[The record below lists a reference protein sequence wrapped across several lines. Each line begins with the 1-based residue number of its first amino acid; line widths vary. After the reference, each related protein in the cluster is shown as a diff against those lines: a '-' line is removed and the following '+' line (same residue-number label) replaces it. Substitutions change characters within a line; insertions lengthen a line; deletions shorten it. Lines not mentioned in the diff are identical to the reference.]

1 MIFFS
6 IFIEIQS
13 HSMKKGINLIIGLL
27 AATFVILILS
37 YNTELFNESSKS
49 EHAHITLEKSG
60 NSNSPDKQS
69 FYYSVESIEE
79 FFKLS
84 QIHPYLISAHRG
96 SRYYS
101 GWPENCLE
109 SFEFIMSKLPAIIEF
124 DIRMSKDSV
133 LFLLHDESFDRT
145 TNGTGKA
152 DRFTIDEILELQLK
166 DADGKLTDFSPS
178 LLKDVLKWGKDKTIL
193 KLDIKRN
200 VPFQMVI
207 DIVRETQ
214 SENHVIILVYS
225 IDAARIINRLAP
237 ELMISMPIRNEEELN
252 RFIASGL
259 PANRI
264 LAFTGTRRTDQ
275 IVFDRL
281 NEMRIP
287 SIQGTIGNLDQQAL
301 NKGFDQVIDIYEQG
315 AKIIATD
322 YPIELYDFLSS
333 QSLIKN

>member
-1 MIFFS
+1 
-6 IFIEIQS
+6 
-13 HSMKKGINLIIGLL
+13 MK
-27 AATFVILILS
+27 
-37 YNTELFNESSKS
+37 
-49 EHAHITLEKSG
+49 
-60 NSNSPDKQS
+60 SNSTPLLRYLSIILLSLLFLFSSCGSKGDGNRNPQGSSDSPVNQS
-69 FYYSVESIEE
+69 DVLINNHYYSINSIYD
-79 FFKLS
+79 FFNLDK
-84 QIHPYLISAHRG
+84 IRPYLISAHRG

-109 SFEFIMSKLPAIIEF
+109 SFEFIMSELPAIIEF

-133 LFLLHDESFDRT
+133 LFLLHDESLDRT

-152 DRFTIDEILELQLK
+152 DRYPIDEILKLRLK
-166 DADGKLTDFSPS
+166 DADGKLTYFSPP
-178 LLKDVLKWGKDKTIL
+178 LLRDVLKWGKDKTIL

-207 DIVRETQ
+207 DLVRETQ

-225 IDAARIINRLAP
+225 IDAARFINRRAP
-237 ELMISMPIRNEEELN
+237 ELMISLPIRNEKELD

-281 NEMRIP
+281 NKMGIP
-287 SIQGTIGNLDQQAL
+287 SIQGTIGNLDRQAMT
-301 NKGFDQVIDIYEQG
+301 KGFDNILDIYNQG
-315 AKIIATD
+315 ASMIATD
-322 YPIELYDFLSS
+322 YPIELYEYLFS